1 MRAGGN
7 PRRSLIHTILQDPTG
22 SYWFLTG
29 SYRILLVSTCSLL
42 DPTGSYWFLLVPTG
56 SHWILQDPTGSYRF
70 LTGSYR
76 FLLVPTRFPTGS
88 HWILLD
94 PIGSY
99 WILHVPTGS
108 LWFLHVYLQLH
119 AEAQLH
125 TSRCVAF
132 LHHSGA
138 ARHIPRPF
146 RHPQRVES

>member
-7 PRRSLIHTILQDPTG
+7 PRRSLIHTIIQVP
-22 SYWFLTG
+22 TG
-29 SYRILLVSTCSLL
+29 SYRILLV
-42 DPTGSYWFLLVPTG
+42 PTS
-56 SHWILQDPTGSYRF
+56 
-70 LTGSYR
+70 SYR
-76 FLLVPTRFPTGS
+76 FLLVPY
-88 HWILLD
+88 WILLD

-108 LWFLHVYLQLH
+108 HWILQDPTGSYWFLQVPTGSLWFLHVYLQLH
-119 AEAQLH
+119 AETQLH